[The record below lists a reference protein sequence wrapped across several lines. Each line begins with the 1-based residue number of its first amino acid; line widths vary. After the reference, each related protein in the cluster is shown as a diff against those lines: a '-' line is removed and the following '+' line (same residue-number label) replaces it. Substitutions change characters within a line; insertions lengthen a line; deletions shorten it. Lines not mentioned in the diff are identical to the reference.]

1 MSDKYLTRRHRKYT
15 RISPG
20 AVYET
25 TVQTLIENNISSL
38 FPEYFGK
45 IFEPYFRTPAGDV
58 KPDLVLIRHDY
69 KGWML
74 VEVEVEGHSPSA
86 HILPQLAKLTFAMSN
101 DEVLGHFVDHFSDS
115 HNAKDMERALS
126 TKPEVVLVIHGS
138 SDGFQLELKKL
149 GVVSL
154 DVEIHSFPP
163 NEYILEVFDRAE
175 NFIDTGLICARS
187 SNIATQYVWVLP
199 TIEGLPYDQ
208 LNQNIE
214 VRVNEESSIWRI
226 EQKKNNYLL
235 RQPSDIQSLNGVAR
249 VSVLRHR
256 SFLSLK
262 FLPIPMEENK

>member
-1 MSDKYLTRRHRKYT
+1 MSDKYLTRRHRKYA

-25 TVQTLIENNISSL
+25 TVQTLVENNISSL

-45 IFEPYFRTPAGDV
+45 IFEPYFKTPAGDV

-86 HILPQLAKLTFAMSN
+86 HILPQLAKLTFASSN
-101 DEVLGHFVDHFSDS
+101 EEVLGHFVDHFSDS
-115 HNAKDMERALS
+115 HNVKNIELALS
-126 TKPEVVLVIHGS
+126 GKPEVTLVIHGS
-138 SDGFQLELKKL
+138 SDGFQTELNKL
-149 GVVSL
+149 GVTSL
-154 DVEIHSFPP
+154 DIEVHSFPP

-175 NFIDTGLICARS
+175 NFIDTGLICTRS
-187 SNIATQYVWVLP
+187 SSIATQYVWVLP
-199 TIEGLPYDQ
+199 NIYGLPYEQ

-214 VRVNEESSIWRI
+214 VRVDNTSSIWRI
-226 EQKKNNYLL
+226 EQKKSNYLL
-235 RQPSDIQSLNGVAR
+235 RQPSDIQSLNGVTR
-249 VSVLRHR
+249 VSVYRHR

-262 FLPIPMEENK
+262 FVPIS

>member
-1 MSDKYLTRRHRKYT
+1 MSDKYLTRRHRKYARVT
-15 RISPG
+15 PG

-86 HILPQLAKLTFAMSN
+86 HILPQLAKLTFASSN

-115 HNAKDMERALS
+115 HNVKDLELALINE
-126 TKPEVVLVIHGS
+126 PEVTLVIHGS
-138 SDGFQLELKKL
+138 SDSFQTELSKL
-149 GVVSL
+149 GVTSL

-163 NEYILEVFDRAE
+163 DEYILEVFDRAE
-175 NFIDTGLICARS
+175 NFIETGLICVRS
-187 SNIATQYVWVLP
+187 SSIATQYVWVLP
-199 TIEGLPYDQ
+199 NIDGLLYEQ
-208 LNQNIE
+208 LGQNIE
-214 VRVNEESSIWRI
+214 IKVADTSSIWRI
-226 EQKKNNYLL
+226 EHKKNNYLL
-235 RQPSDIQSLNGVAR
+235 RQPSDIQSLNGITKVA
-249 VSVLRHR
+249 VLRHR

-262 FLPIPMEENK
+262 FVPIITGEK